1 MELLVLLQV
10 VILLAV
16 EEVQYFKI
24 QEHLQEVLVVL
35 VEEEEVRFILQ
46 QQEQMEQ
53 QILEEVVEGV
63 LKVWREEQVVLV
75 SSS

>member
-1 MELLVLLQV
+1 
-10 VILLAV
+10 LLAV